1 MYKTILAAAMLMT
14 AAISQ
19 AAPLSYDYVEGG
31 YGEWDRDDA
40 LFVNGSKALD
50 NNLFVLGGIYAIDA
64 KANDGFYLE
73 GGVGYHLPLSKQ
85 VDLVMSAQLL
95 YGDIGNNDDMG
106 AILRAGVRFT
116 PADRV
121 ELEGGL
127 AVSSNDTLI
136 DDGVGLDA
144 TARYFFSNALSGA
157 IGLHSDTELDGVSL
171 SMRYNF
177 R

>member
-1 MYKTILAAAMLMT
+1 MYKTILATAMLMS

-40 LFVNGSKALD
+40 LFVTGSKALD
-50 NNLFVLGGIYAIDA
+50 NNLFILGSIYAID
-64 KANDGFYLE
+64 NRLGDGFYLE

-85 VDLVMSAQLL
+85 VDLVMSAEVL
-95 YGDIGNNDDMG
+95 YGDNGIIDDMG

-121 ELEGGL
+121 ELEGVL
-127 AVSSNDTLI
+127 AVSSNDALI
-136 DDGVGLDA
+136 DDGIGLNA
-144 TARYFFSNALSGA
+144 TARYFFSNVLSGA